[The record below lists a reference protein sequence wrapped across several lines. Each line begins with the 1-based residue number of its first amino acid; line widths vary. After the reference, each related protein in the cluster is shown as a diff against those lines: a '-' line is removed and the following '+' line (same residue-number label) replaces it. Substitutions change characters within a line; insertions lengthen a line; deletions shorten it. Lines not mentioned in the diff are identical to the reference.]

1 MILLEV
7 LQGTRDDR
15 HAEQIAR
22 RLAQFPIASM
32 LDASLAAKAAS
43 NYRVLRQ
50 LGITIHKAADLIIG
64 TYCLEF
70 DHQLL
75 HNDRDFD
82 PMVTHLG
89 LQAA

>member
-1 MILLEV
+1 
-7 LQGTRDDR
+7 
-15 HAEQIAR
+15 
-22 RLAQFPIASM
+22 M
-32 LDASLAAKAAS
+32 LDVNLAIRAAS
-43 NYRVLRQ
+43 NYRTLRQ
-50 LGITIHKAADLIIG
+50 KGATIRKAADLIIG